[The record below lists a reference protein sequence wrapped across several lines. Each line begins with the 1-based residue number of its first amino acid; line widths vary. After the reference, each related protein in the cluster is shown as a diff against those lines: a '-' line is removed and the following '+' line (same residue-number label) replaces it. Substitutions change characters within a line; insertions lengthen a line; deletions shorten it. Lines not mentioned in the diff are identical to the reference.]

1 MISNRR
7 AEAMKNVVRL
17 QATELDVYVNGK
29 RVGTVMDCGD
39 CWRAWL
45 VGRRRLRAFPDYD
58 SRGEAVKALVGIAT
72 AP

>member
-1 MISNRR
+1 
-7 AEAMKNVVRL
+7 
-17 QATELDVYVNGK
+17 LDVYVNGK